1 MKEYSRKNLHFT
13 QCPNLDSAL
22 RPILHSDRIPVPI
35 FTHLPQIDNEDS
47 GSSSDLSQDHQE
59 DSKFQM
65 SGSSLDRPSPFNQLQ
80 LNHLVRDL
88 YLLRHSA
95 KLLAS
100 RLQEKSL
107 LHPGTSVTFYQK
119 KEEELLKYIIFE
131 DGLIFAMIYITFY

>member
-1 MKEYSRKNLHFT
+1 MKEYSRKNLHLT

-35 FTHLPQIDNEDS
+35 FTHLPQIDDEDS
-47 GSSSDLSQDHQE
+47 GSSSDLSQDQQE

-65 SGSSLDRPSPFNQLQ
+65 SGSSLDRPSPFNHLQ

-88 YLLRHSA
+88 YLLKQST

-107 LHPGTSVTFYQK
+107 LHPGTSGTFYQK
-119 KEEELLKYIIFE
+119 KEEELLKYFIFE